1 MLVSATAILS
11 PSILGVYHN
20 MSHPLTNLWMPA
32 VEGTMA
38 GRVEDDEEEEEVED
52 YGEED
57 MDETHKVL
65 VMDLQRNP
73 IPFGVIPFGIWGILG
88 K

>member
-1 MLVSATAILS
+1 
-11 PSILGVYHN
+11 
-20 MSHPLTNLWMPA
+20 
-32 VEGTMA
+32 MA

-65 VMDLQRNP
+65 VMDLQQNP